1 MAALAGCGL
10 PGFANFVGEVTVFFG
25 AWKVFPVVTGLAL
38 WGALMIGA
46 LYMLRAMRNVLH
58 GPMPEKWS
66 GIPDASNVWRK
77 LPYALLLA
85 SLLLFGCFPR
95 LLTEKI
101 KPDVEKIV
109 KMGTTKV
116 SESANLQV
124 TNGYDVR
131 PHPGPLPREREN
143 HSLSLGKSGDGD
155 LPRGLRIN
163 ESGQTLSPL
172 PGGEGQGEGGRVVAT
187 QNSQSL
193 LTSAA
198 TEPK

>member
-25 AWKVFPVVTGLAL
+25 AWQVFPLVTGLAI

-58 GPMPEKWS
+58 GPLPEKWS
-66 GIPDASNVWRK
+66 GISDASNVWRK

-95 LLTEKI
+95 LFTEKI
-101 KPDVEKIV
+101 RPDAEKIV
-109 KMGTTKV
+109 
-116 SESANLQV
+116 
-124 TNGYDVR
+124 R
-131 PHPGPLPREREN
+131 H
-143 HSLSLGKSGDGD
+143 GDSRRRVFVAAD
-155 LPRGLRIN
+155 A
-163 ESGQTLSPL
+163 SPL
-172 PGGEGQGEGGRVVAT
+172 
-187 QNSQSL
+187 QNSFVKNQSR

-198 TEPK
+198 TK